1 MSNTTSKMI
10 ETMIEKLENRINM
23 INKVVRKYGVET
35 SESIGFC
42 QVAEDWKNSDEY
54 VNRLYFL
61 LMGAEV

>member
-1 MSNTTSKMI
+1 MSNTTPK
-10 ETMIEKLENRINM
+10 MIEKLVNRMNM
-23 INKVVRKYGVET
+23 MDKVVRSYGMET

-42 QVAEDWKNSDEY
+42 QVAEDWENSDEY